1 MAQAVSPTKSRILLL
16 ADGNPQR
23 WTDLL
28 EATGVTPKALLDH
41 LNELQRRRWI
51 EKDKVGNY
59 VTTEAGR
66 RVLKEGGMELLAV
79 EAAKEEAEA
88 EAREEFEDKGGE
100 GGDLFRPS
108 WRLRSFASEE
118 FEVRPI
124 RKALLTLGGYS
135 LVSIKRQVFGPL
147 KGVEAR
153 YADWLMG
160 LRIRAVDY
168 ESVRLSVP
176 AAIRH
181 LASALWLEAEGF
193 VHEPLFDYG
202 SSFEHPANQRLLESL
217 TTEIKGDNEKSEV
230 WSRLK
235 RELDADCTKALGR
248 KVSLD
253 ETEFAR
259 TLGWVRVKELV
270 LRRRYQR
277 EWPSL
282 LRSALR
288 SAG

>member
-1 MAQAVSPTKSRILLL
+1 MAQTVSATKSRILLL

-51 EKDKVGNY
+51 EKRKDGNY

-66 RVLKEGGMELLAV
+66 RILKEGGMELLAV

-88 EAREEFEDKGGE
+88 EAREEFEGKGGE
-100 GGDLFRPS
+100 GGDLFKPS
-108 WRLRSFASEE
+108 WRLRSLASEE

-124 RKALLTLGGYS
+124 TKGILTLGGYALMS
-135 LVSIKRQVFGPL
+135 VKRQVFGPL

-160 LRIRAVDY
+160 LTIRAVDY
-168 ESVRLSVP
+168 ESLRLSNP
-176 AAIRH
+176 FAIRH

-202 SSFEHPANQRLLESL
+202 RSFEHPANQKLLESL
-217 TTEIKGDNEKSEV
+217 TSEIAEDKEKSEV

-235 RELDADCTKALGR
+235 RELDADSSKALGK
-248 KVSLD
+248 KVNLD

-259 TLGWVRVKELV
+259 TLGWLRVKLLV
-270 LRRRYQR
+270 SRRKYQR
-277 EWPSL
+277 EWSDL

-288 SAG
+288 GVD